1 MQLVSTQLHPCVA
14 ILPFDSDSCKT
25 TLASLSNR
33 VENLGRPSQ
42 EETVGL
48 AVAPEGSGQQLE
60 VDPMSISYWET
71 NWYSPSLRVIP
82 KIVKFLGYLPYDI
95 SSMNL
100 AERIVTMRRCI
111 GLSREELAE
120 RLGVDES
127 SLRHWEHR
135 RRRPLKRNMDKLEV
149 FFNPLLNG

>member
-1 MQLVSTQLHPCVA
+1 LGDHLRKKRLDLGLLQQEVA
-14 ILPFDSDSCKT
+14 Q
-25 TLASLSNR
+25 R
-33 VENLGRPSQ
+33 
-42 EETVGL
+42 
-48 AVAPEGSGQQLE
+48 LE

-100 AERIVTMRRCI
+100 AERIVTMRRCL
-111 GLSREELAE
+111 GLSREELAG

-127 SLRHWEHR
+127 SLRHWEHGS
-135 RRRPLKRNMDKLEV
+135 RRPLKRNVDKLEV